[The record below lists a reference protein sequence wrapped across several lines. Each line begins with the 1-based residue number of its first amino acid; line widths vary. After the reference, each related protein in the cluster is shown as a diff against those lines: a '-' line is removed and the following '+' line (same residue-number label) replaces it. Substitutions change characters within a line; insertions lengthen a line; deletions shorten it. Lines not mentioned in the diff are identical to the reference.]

1 MNGSEKQFSFTRAAP
16 VQAGAPKTKFLSVQ
30 EKKSPMRKT
39 RRAYWFAG
47 LLVATLLLGGSAA
60 QAQYTDNYQTNIIDN
75 VVSNWPGE
83 YDIGN
88 GFYNDLLIITNAG
101 QLFNGVGY
109 LGYNAGDNSNAALV
123 TGAGSVW
130 NNSGNLIVGYD
141 GAGNTL
147 TIANS
152 GTVYDVYGYIGVG
165 GISNAVT
172 VTGAGSVWKNSSDLY
187 VGDSSVGNTLTIT
200 NGGTVYNAACEIGYA
215 GSAWNNAVTVTGAG
229 SVWSNSAY
237 LYVGGWQNSGNT
249 LTIANGGT
257 VYDAYCY
264 IGYIYCINNAVTV
277 TGAGSVWTNSDILIV
292 GVYGGGN
299 TLTISNGGAVYDT
312 DGYISDVSDNNTVLV
327 TGAGSVWN
335 NSGILVVGSTGSG
348 NTLTITDDG
357 AVTVGG
363 MLAISDAAGD
373 ANNSVNISGG
383 QLTVTNGAIN
393 VGPAGSGQL
402 NISGGTVLA
411 QQLLATNGGITL
423 NGGTLVSQSTTV
435 NGQDFVIGDTVAGAT
450 FVALGGA
457 HTFQNNLD
465 VRNGTLTFNGGTV
478 AADQFYAT
486 NGASSVVNFNG
497 GTLNTKATTVANGSP
512 FIVGD
517 GTNAATLN
525 LQGGTHN
532 FANGLVI
539 SAAAQASGAAT
550 INSSVT
556 SSGTVS
562 SGASVGVMTILGNYT
577 QNAGGALNIEL
588 GGIGSNDVLAVS
600 GNAQL
605 GGTLNVTNLNGFRPV
620 LSNAFTILTAQTVTG
635 TFASTNLPALGGA
648 FDWSVTYASTAVV
661 LRVVNGT
668 SPYAL
673 WTQAHIPDP
682 SQRYMDQDADGD
694 GSSNWQEYVADTD
707 PTNAASYFRVTAIS
721 NLPPLRV
728 YFLSSSNRQYTLQC
742 NTNLVTG
749 VWTNIPGQGPRDG
762 AGGPDW
768 MQDTNFA
775 PARFYRMNVSLPSGS
790 ELLILQVES
799 PGRFRLPD
807 VVF

>member
-1 MNGSEKQFSFTRAAP
+1 MK
-16 VQAGAPKTKFLSVQ
+16 
-30 EKKSPMRKT
+30 KT
-39 RRAYWFAG
+39 RCAYWFAG

-75 VVSNWPGE
+75 VVSNWPGD
-83 YDIGN
+83 YYIGN
-88 GFYNDLLIITNAG
+88 GFYNDVLMITNVG
-101 QLFNGVGY
+101 QLHNGDGY
-109 LGYNAGDNSNAALV
+109 LGLNAGDNSNAALV

-130 NNSGNLIVGYD
+130 NSARLVVGYD

-152 GTVYDVYGYIGVG
+152 GTVYDAYCQIGMG

-187 VGDSSVGNTLTIT
+187 VGNSSAGNTLTIT
-200 NGGTVYNAACEIGYA
+200 NGGTVDNGYGYIGYSS
-215 GSAWNNAVTVTGAG
+215 SAWNNAVTVTGAG
-229 SVWSNSAY
+229 SVWSNSAG
-237 LYVGGWQNSGNT
+237 LIVGGWHNSGNT
-249 LTIANGGT
+249 LTIANSGT
-257 VYDAYCY
+257 VYDVYGY
-264 IGYIYCINNAVTV
+264 IGYIYSINNAVTV
-277 TGAGSVWTNSDILIV
+277 TGAGSVWSNSTDLYV

-299 TLTISNGGAVYDT
+299 TLTISNGGTVYNSN
-312 DGYISDVSDNNTVLV
+312 GYISDISDANTVLV
-327 TGAGSVWN
+327 TGAGSVWS
-335 NSGILVVGSTGSG
+335 NSANLFVGDAGSG
-348 NTLTITDDG
+348 NTLTITNDG

-363 MLAISDAAGD
+363 MLTISDAASS

-393 VGPAGSGQL
+393 VGHAGPGQL

-435 NGQDFVIGDTVAGAT
+435 NGQDFVIGDTGGGAT

-465 VRNGTLTFNGGTV
+465 VRNGTLTFNGGAV

-512 FIVGD
+512 FTVGD

-539 SAAAQASGAAT
+539 SAAAQARGAAT
-550 INSSVT
+550 INAAVS

-562 SGASVGVMTILGNYT
+562 PGASVGVMTILSNYT
-577 QNAGGALNIEL
+577 QTVGGALNIEL

-620 LSNAFTILTAQTVTG
+620 LSNAFTILTAETVTG

-661 LRVVNGT
+661 LRVVNGI

-694 GSSNWQEYVADTD
+694 GFNNWREYVTDTD
-707 PTNAASYFRVTAIS
+707 PTNSASYFRIVAVS

-728 YFLSSSNRQYTLQC
+728 YFLSSTGRVYTL
-742 NTNLVTG
+742 NWSSNLVSG
-749 VWTNIPGQGPRDG
+749 VWTNVPDQGPRYG
-762 AGGPDW
+762 VGGPDW
-768 MQDTNFA
+768 MQDTNSA
-775 PARFYRMNVSLPSGS
+775 PVKFYRMNVNLP
-790 ELLILQVES
+790 
-799 PGRFRLPD
+799 
-807 VVF
+807 